1 MRMPEFLEKD
11 IPCLALELPDE
22 VKKYR
27 DGYDFIAETEAIEKL
42 LSEIDK
48 DSDMAKRL
56 VFEKLIAEGL
66 KNDYHTT
73 EEELL
78 EKIQEKFPQCTMQT
92 LRKLTEMNYADY
104 IIKDGKVYYQ
114 NDAKRNL
121 FGAGRVFLENLDE
134 SGNILQHESRPD
146 HFKNETFIALKEQ
159 GLRAF
164 RFTVKMKLKIKEE
177 FARVGEEITV
187 HIPYPAICD
196 CQPYSELIESS
207 HPVYISEAGHRT
219 ACIKTVLNED
229 DEFFVTFKFDRVVRY
244 VDLDDERVSAE
255 QPSFY
260 TDELLPHIRFTPY
273 LVELANK
280 IKGDETN
287 PLKIARKVYAYITE
301 NINYSYL
308 RDYLYIDQIPEYVL
322 KNGKGD
328 CGAQA
333 LTFITLCRIL
343 KVPAKWESGC
353 RVGPNINSIHDWAQI
368 YIAPYGWI
376 PVDLTDGGGA
386 RRNLDPFKR
395 EYSFGN
401 IDPYRMTACNDFQM
415 SFDPPKRFMRCD
427 PYDNQLGE
435 AEYNDFGLGFGTM
448 IRGKEILDIQ
458 DVSEFYQD
466 KK

>member
-1 MRMPEFLEKD
+1 MKMPEFLEKD
-11 IPCLALELPDE
+11 IPILAIELPDE

-27 DGYDFIAETEAIEKL
+27 DVYDFAGEIEAIDRL
-42 LSEIDK
+42 LSAFDK
-48 DSDMAKRL
+48 NTDMAKRL
-56 VFEKLIAEGL
+56 TFERLIAEGL
-66 KNDYHTT
+66 RDDYHIT

-78 EKIQEKFPQCTMQT
+78 AKIQEKFPRCTLET
-92 LRKLTEMNYADY
+92 LKKLTKMNYADH
-104 IIKDGKVYYQ
+104 IVKNGKVYYQ

-121 FGAGRVFLENLDE
+121 FGAGKIFLESLDE
-134 SGNILQHESRPD
+134 QGNILPYEPRPD
-146 HFKNETFIALKEQ
+146 NFKNETFLDLAER
-159 GLRAF
+159 GMRAY
-164 RFTVKMKLKIKEE
+164 RFTVKMKLKVKEE
-177 FARVGEEITV
+177 FERVGEEITV

-207 HPVYISEAGHRT
+207 HPVYISDAGHRT
-219 ACIKTVLNED
+219 ACIKTILKKD
-229 DEFFVTFKFDRVVRY
+229 DEFFVTFKFDRIVRY
-244 VDLDDERVSAE
+244 IDLDYERVDAE

-260 TDELLPHIRFTPY
+260 TEESLPHIRFTPY
-273 LVELANK
+273 LVDLANK

-287 PLKIARKVYAYITE
+287 PLKIAKRVYDYITE

-333 LTFITLCRIL
+333 LSFITLCRIL
-343 KVPAKWESGC
+343 KVPARWESGC

-368 YIAPYGWI
+368 YVAPYGWI

-386 RRNLDPFKR
+386 RRNLDPLKR

-401 IDPYRMTACNDFQM
+401 IDPYRMTTCNDFQLG
-415 SFDPPKRFMRCD
+415 FDPPKKFMRCD

-435 AEYNDFGLGFGTM
+435 AEYNDYGLGFGTM
-448 IRGKEILDIQ
+448 IRGKEILDVEE
-458 DVSEFYQD
+458 VSELYR
-466 KK
+466 

>member
-1 MRMPEFLEKD
+1 MKMPEFLEKD
-11 IPCLALELPDE
+11 IPILAIELPDE

-27 DGYDFIAETEAIEKL
+27 DVYDFAGEIEAIDRL
-42 LSEIDK
+42 LSAFDRNT
-48 DSDMAKRL
+48 DMAKRL
-56 VFEKLIAEGL
+56 TFERLIAEGL
-66 KNDYHTT
+66 RDDYHIT

-78 EKIQEKFPQCTMQT
+78 AKIQEKFPRCTLET
-92 LRKLTEMNYADY
+92 LKKLTEMNYADH
-104 IIKDGKVYYQ
+104 IVKNGKVYYQ

-121 FGAGRVFLENLDE
+121 FGAGKIFLESLDE
-134 SGNILQHESRPD
+134 QGNILPYEPRPD
-146 HFKNETFIALKEQ
+146 NFKNETFLDLAES
-159 GLRAF
+159 GMRAY
-164 RFTVKMKLKIKEE
+164 RFTVKMKLKVKEE
-177 FARVGEEITV
+177 FERVGEEITV

-219 ACIKTVLNED
+219 ACIKTVLKKD
-229 DEFFVTFKFDRVVRY
+229 DEFFVTFKFDRIVRY
-244 VDLDDERVSAE
+244 IDLDYERVDAE

-260 TDELLPHIRFTPY
+260 TEESLPHIRFTPY
-273 LVELANK
+273 LVDLANK

-287 PLKIARKVYAYITE
+287 PLKIAKRVYDYITE

-333 LTFITLCRIL
+333 LSFITLCRIL
-343 KVPAKWESGC
+343 KVPARWESGC

-368 YIAPYGWI
+368 YVAPYGWI

-386 RRNLDPFKR
+386 RRNLDPLKR

-401 IDPYRMTACNDFQM
+401 IDPYRMTTCNDFQLG
-415 SFDPPKRFMRCD
+415 FDPPKKFMRCD

-435 AEYNDFGLGFGTM
+435 AEYNDYGLGFGTM
-448 IRGKEILDIQ
+448 IRGKEILDVEE
-458 DVSEFYQD
+458 VSELYR
-466 KK
+466 

>member
-11 IPCLALELPDE
+11 IPCLATELPDE

-27 DGYDFIAETEAIEKL
+27 DEYDFEGEIAAIDRIL
-42 LSEIDK
+42 PTL
-48 DSDMAKRL
+48 DSSSQQALRL
-56 VFEKLIAEGL
+56 VFERIIAEGL
-66 KNDYHTT
+66 KNDYYTD
-73 EEELL
+73 EEALISKIR
-78 EKIQEKFPQCTMQT
+78 EKYPRATLQT
-92 LRKLTEMNYADY
+92 LRKLTEMNYADH
-104 IIKDGKVYYQ
+104 IIKNGKIYYQ

-121 FGAGRVFLENLDE
+121 FGAGKVFLESLDDE
-134 SGNILQHESRPD
+134 GNICPHEPRPD
-146 HFKNETFIALKEQ
+146 NFKNETFLALKEQ

-164 RFTVKMKLKIKEE
+164 RFTVKMKLRVKEE

-187 HIPYPAICD
+187 HLPYPTICD
-196 CQPYSELIESS
+196 CQPYSELIDSS
-207 HPVYISEAGHRT
+207 HPAYISKAGHRT
-219 ACIKTVLNED
+219 ACIKTVLKEN

-244 VDLDDERVSAE
+244 IDLDDVAVSAE

-260 TDELLPHIRFTPY
+260 TDEALPHIRFTPY

-287 PLKIARKVYAYITE
+287 PLRIAKKVYNYITE

-343 KVPAKWESGC
+343 KVPARWESGC

-368 YIAPYGWI
+368 YVAPYGWI

-386 RRNLDPFKR
+386 RRNLDTLKR

-401 IDPYRMTACNDFQM
+401 IDPYRMTACNDFQLG
-415 SFDPPKRFMRCD
+415 FDPPKRFMRCD

-435 AEYNDFGLGFGTM
+435 AEYNDYGLGFGTM
-448 IRGKEILDIQ
+448 IREKEVLAVE
-458 DVSEFYQD
+458 DVSELYR
-466 KK
+466 

>member
-27 DGYDFIAETEAIEKL
+27 DVYDFDGEISAIDEL
-42 LSEIDK
+42 LKGLDPN
-48 DSDMAKRL
+48 SDEAKRL
-56 VFEKLIAEGL
+56 VFERIIANGL
-66 KNDYHTT
+66 KDDYHID
-73 EEELL
+73 ENELL
-78 EKIQEKFPQCTMQT
+78 LKLQEKFPRCTLDT
-92 LRKLTEMNYADY
+92 LKKLTEMNYADY
-104 IIKDGKVYYQ
+104 IVKNGKVYYQ

-121 FGAGRVFLENLDE
+121 FGAGRVFLEHLDE
-134 SGNILQHESRPD
+134 DGNILPHEPRPD
-146 HFKNETFIALKEQ
+146 KFKNETFMALKEQ
-159 GLRAF
+159 GVRAF
-164 RFTVKMKLKIKEE
+164 RFTVKVKLKIKEE
-177 FARVGEEITV
+177 FERVGEEITV

-219 ACIKTVLNED
+219 ACIKTTLKKDE
-229 DEFFVTFKFDRVVRY
+229 EFFVIFKFDRVVKY
-244 VDLDDERVSAE
+244 IDLDYNNVSSE

-273 LVELANK
+273 LVDLAHK

-287 PLKIARKVYAYITE
+287 PLKIARKVYDYVTE

-308 RDYLYIDQIPEYVL
+308 RDYLYIDQFPEYVL

-343 KVPAKWESGC
+343 KVPAKWESGL
-353 RVGPNINSIHDWAQI
+353 RVGPDINSIHDWAQI

-386 RRNLDPFKR
+386 RRNLDTLKR

-401 IDPYRMTACNDFQM
+401 IDPYRMTACNDYQM
-415 SFDPPKRFMRCD
+415 QFDPPKKFMRCD

-435 AEYNDFGLGFGTM
+435 AEYNDYGLGFGTM
-448 IRGKEILDIQ
+448 IRGKDVIDVE
-458 DVSEFYQD
+458 DVSNLYR
-466 KK
+466 

>member
-1 MRMPEFLEKD
+1 MKMPEFLEKD
-11 IPCLALELPDE
+11 IPILAMELPDE

-27 DGYDFIAETEAIEKL
+27 DVYDFAGEIEAIDRL
-42 LSEIDK
+42 LSVFDK
-48 DSDMAKRL
+48 NTDMAKRL
-56 VFEKLIAEGL
+56 TFERLIAEGL
-66 KNDYHTT
+66 RDDYHIT

-78 EKIQEKFPQCTMQT
+78 AKIQEKFPRCTLET
-92 LRKLTEMNYADY
+92 LKKLTKMNYADH
-104 IIKDGKVYYQ
+104 IVKNGKVYYQ

-121 FGAGRVFLENLDE
+121 FGAGKIFLESLDE
-134 SGNILQHESRPD
+134 QGNILPYEPRPD
-146 HFKNETFIALKEQ
+146 NFKNETFLDLAER
-159 GLRAF
+159 GMRAY
-164 RFTVKMKLKIKEE
+164 RFTVKMKLKVKEE
-177 FARVGEEITV
+177 FERVGEEITV

-196 CQPYSELIESS
+196 SQPYSELIESS

-219 ACIKTVLNED
+219 ACIKTVLKKD
-229 DEFFVTFKFDRVVRY
+229 DEFFVTFKFDRIVRY
-244 VDLDDERVSAE
+244 IDLDYERVDAE

-260 TDELLPHIRFTPY
+260 TEESLPHIRFTPY
-273 LVELANK
+273 LVDLANK

-287 PLKIARKVYAYITE
+287 PLKIAKRVYDHITE

-333 LTFITLCRIL
+333 LSFITLCRIL
-343 KVPAKWESGC
+343 KVPARWESGC

-368 YIAPYGWI
+368 YVAPYGWI

-386 RRNLDPFKR
+386 RRNLDPLKR

-401 IDPYRMTACNDFQM
+401 IDPYRMTTCNDFQLG
-415 SFDPPKRFMRCD
+415 FDPPKKFMRCD

-435 AEYNDFGLGFGTM
+435 AEYNDYGLGFGTM
-448 IRGKEILDIQ
+448 IRGKEILDVEE
-458 DVSEFYQD
+458 VSELYR
-466 KK
+466 

>member
-1 MRMPEFLEKD
+1 MKMPEFLEKD
-11 IPCLALELPDE
+11 IPILAIELPDE

-27 DGYDFIAETEAIEKL
+27 DVYDFAGEIEAIDRL
-42 LSEIDK
+42 LSAFDK
-48 DSDMAKRL
+48 NTDMAKRL
-56 VFEKLIAEGL
+56 TFERLIAEGL
-66 KNDYHTT
+66 RDDYHIT

-78 EKIQEKFPQCTMQT
+78 AKIQEKFPRCTLET
-92 LRKLTEMNYADY
+92 LKKLTKMNYADH
-104 IIKDGKVYYQ
+104 IVKNGKIYYQ

-121 FGAGRVFLENLDE
+121 FGAGKIFLESLDE
-134 SGNILQHESRPD
+134 QGNILPYEPRPD
-146 HFKNETFIALKEQ
+146 NFKNETFLDLAER
-159 GLRAF
+159 GMRAY
-164 RFTVKMKLKIKEE
+164 RFTVKMKLKVKEE
-177 FARVGEEITV
+177 FERVGEEITV

-207 HPVYISEAGHRT
+207 HPVYISDAGHRT
-219 ACIKTVLNED
+219 ACIKTILKKD
-229 DEFFVTFKFDRVVRY
+229 DEFFVTFKFDRIVRY
-244 VDLDDERVSAE
+244 IDLDYERVDAE

-260 TDELLPHIRFTPY
+260 TEESLPHIRFTPY
-273 LVELANK
+273 LVDLANK

-287 PLKIARKVYAYITE
+287 PLKIAKRVYDYITE

-333 LTFITLCRIL
+333 LSFITLCRIL
-343 KVPAKWESGC
+343 KVPARWESGC

-368 YIAPYGWI
+368 YVAPYGWI

-386 RRNLDPFKR
+386 RRNLDPLKR

-401 IDPYRMTACNDFQM
+401 IDPYRMTTCNDFQLG
-415 SFDPPKRFMRCD
+415 FDPPKKFMRCD

-435 AEYNDFGLGFGTM
+435 AEYNDYGLGFGTM
-448 IRGKEILDIQ
+448 IRGKEILDVEE
-458 DVSEFYQD
+458 VSELYR
-466 KK
+466 

>member
-1 MRMPEFLEKD
+1 MRMPIFLEKD

-27 DGYDFIAETEAIEKL
+27 DVYDFDGEISAIDEL
-42 LSEIDK
+42 LKGLDPN
-48 DSDMAKRL
+48 SDEAKRL
-56 VFEKLIAEGL
+56 VFERIIANGL
-66 KNDYHTT
+66 KDDYHID
-73 EEELL
+73 ENELL
-78 EKIQEKFPQCTMQT
+78 LKLQEKFPRCTVDT
-92 LRKLTEMNYADY
+92 LKKLTEMNYADY
-104 IIKDGKVYYQ
+104 IVKNGKVYYQ

-121 FGAGRVFLENLDE
+121 FGAGRVFLEHLDE
-134 SGNILQHESRPD
+134 DGNILPHEPRPD
-146 HFKNETFIALKEQ
+146 KFKNETFMALKEQ
-159 GLRAF
+159 GVRAF
-164 RFTVKMKLKIKEE
+164 RFTVKVKLKIKEE
-177 FARVGEEITV
+177 FERVGEEITV

-219 ACIKTVLNED
+219 ACIKTTLKKDE
-229 DEFFVTFKFDRVVRY
+229 EFFVIFKFDRVVKY
-244 VDLDDERVSAE
+244 IDLDYNNVSSE

-273 LVELANK
+273 LVDLAHK

-287 PLKIARKVYAYITE
+287 PLKIARKVYDYVTE

-343 KVPAKWESGC
+343 KVPAKWESGL
-353 RVGPNINSIHDWAQI
+353 RVGPDINSIHDWAQI

-386 RRNLDPFKR
+386 RRNLDTLKR

-401 IDPYRMTACNDFQM
+401 IDPYRMTACNDYQM
-415 SFDPPKRFMRCD
+415 QFDPPKKFMRCD

-435 AEYNDFGLGFGTM
+435 AEYNDYGLGFGTM
-448 IRGKEILDIQ
+448 IRGKDVIDVE
-458 DVSEFYQD
+458 DVSNLYR
-466 KK
+466 

>member
-1 MRMPEFLEKD
+1 MKMPEFLEKD
-11 IPCLALELPDE
+11 IPILAMELPDE

-27 DGYDFIAETEAIEKL
+27 DVYDFAGEIEAIDRL
-42 LSEIDK
+42 LSAFDK
-48 DSDMAKRL
+48 NTDMAKRL
-56 VFEKLIAEGL
+56 TFERLIAEGL
-66 KNDYHTT
+66 KDDYHIT

-78 EKIQEKFPQCTMQT
+78 AKIQEKFPRCTLET
-92 LRKLTEMNYADY
+92 LKKLTKMNYADH
-104 IIKDGKVYYQ
+104 IVKNGKVYYQ

-121 FGAGRVFLENLDE
+121 FGKIFLESLDE
-134 SGNILQHESRPD
+134 QGNILPYEPRPD
-146 HFKNETFIALKEQ
+146 NFKNETFLDLAER
-159 GLRAF
+159 GMRAY
-164 RFTVKMKLKIKEE
+164 RFTVKMKLKVKEE
-177 FARVGEEITV
+177 FERVGEEITV

-219 ACIKTVLNED
+219 ACIKTVLKKD
-229 DEFFVTFKFDRVVRY
+229 DEFFVTFKFDRIVRY
-244 VDLDDERVSAE
+244 IDLDYERVDAE

-260 TDELLPHIRFTPY
+260 TEESLPHIRFTPY
-273 LVELANK
+273 LVDLANK

-287 PLKIARKVYAYITE
+287 PLKIAKRVYDHITE

-333 LTFITLCRIL
+333 LSFITLCRIL
-343 KVPAKWESGC
+343 KVPARWESGC

-368 YIAPYGWI
+368 YVAPYGWI

-386 RRNLDPFKR
+386 RRNLDPLKR

-401 IDPYRMTACNDFQM
+401 IDPYRMTTCNDFQLG
-415 SFDPPKRFMRCD
+415 FDPPKKFMRCD

-435 AEYNDFGLGFGTM
+435 AEYNDYGLGFGTM
-448 IRGKEILDIQ
+448 IRGKEILDVEE
-458 DVSEFYQD
+458 VSELYR
-466 KK
+466 

>member
-27 DGYDFIAETEAIEKL
+27 DVYDFDGEISAIDEL
-42 LSEIDK
+42 LKGLDPN
-48 DSDMAKRL
+48 SDEAKRL
-56 VFEKLIAEGL
+56 VFERIIANGL
-66 KNDYHTT
+66 KDDYHID
-73 EEELL
+73 ENELL
-78 EKIQEKFPQCTMQT
+78 LKLQEKFPRCTVDT
-92 LRKLTEMNYADY
+92 LKKLTEMNYADY
-104 IIKDGKVYYQ
+104 IVKNGKVYYQ

-121 FGAGRVFLENLDE
+121 FGAGRVFLEHLDE
-134 SGNILQHESRPD
+134 DGNILPHEPRPD
-146 HFKNETFIALKEQ
+146 KFKNETFMALKEQ
-159 GLRAF
+159 GVRAF
-164 RFTVKMKLKIKEE
+164 RFTVKVKLKIKEE
-177 FARVGEEITV
+177 FERVGEEITV

-219 ACIKTVLNED
+219 ACIKTTLKKDE
-229 DEFFVTFKFDRVVRY
+229 EFFVIFKFDRVVKY
-244 VDLDDERVSAE
+244 IDLDYNNVSSE

-273 LVELANK
+273 LVDLAHK

-287 PLKIARKVYAYITE
+287 PLKIARKVYDYVTE

-343 KVPAKWESGC
+343 KVPAKWESGL
-353 RVGPNINSIHDWAQI
+353 RVGPDINSIHDWAQI

-386 RRNLDPFKR
+386 RRNLDTLKR

-401 IDPYRMTACNDFQM
+401 IDPYRMTACNDYQM
-415 SFDPPKRFMRCD
+415 QFDPPKKFMRCD

-435 AEYNDFGLGFGTM
+435 AEYNDYGLGFGTM
-448 IRGKEILDIQ
+448 IRGKDVIDVE
-458 DVSEFYQD
+458 DVSNLYR
-466 KK
+466 

>member
-1 MRMPEFLEKD
+1 MKMPKFFEKD
-11 IPCLALELPDE
+11 VPCLALDLPDE
-22 VKKYR
+22 VEKYR
-27 DGYDFIAETEAIEKL
+27 DVYDFEGEISVIDKI
-42 LSEIDK
+42 LSECDP
-48 DSDMAKRL
+48 DTDQAKRL

-66 KNDYHTT
+66 KDDYSTDEDT
-73 EEELL
+73 LL
-78 EKIQEKFPQCTMQT
+78 EKLREKYPKCTKET
-92 LRKLTEMNYADY
+92 LKKLTEMNYADH
-104 IIKDGKVYYQ
+104 IVKNGKIYYQ

-121 FGAGRVFLENLDE
+121 FGAGKIFLESLDDD
-134 SGNILQHESRPD
+134 GNIQSYEPRPD
-146 HFKNETFIALKEQ
+146 NFRNQEFLMLKEQ
-159 GLRAF
+159 GLRAV
-164 RFTVKMKLKIKEE
+164 RFTVKVKLEVKPE

-196 CQPYSELIESS
+196 SQPYSELVESS

-219 ACIKTVLNED
+219 ACIKTVLKENEK
-229 DEFFVTFKFDRVVRY
+229 FFVTFKFDRIVRY
-244 VDLDDERVSAE
+244 IDLDDTKVSVE

-273 LVELANK
+273 MIELANK
-280 IKGDETN
+280 IKGEETN
-287 PLKIARKVYAYITE
+287 PLKLARKVYDYITE

-308 RDYLYIDQIPEYVL
+308 RDYLYIENIPEYVL

-343 KVPAKWESGC
+343 KVPAKWESGL

-368 YIAPYGWI
+368 YVAPFGWI

-386 RRNLDPFKR
+386 RRNLDTLKR

-401 IDPYRMTACNDFQM
+401 IDPYRMASCNDYQM
-415 SFDPPKRFMRCD
+415 PFDPPKKFMRTD

-448 IRGKEILDIQ
+448 IRGKDIISIE
-458 DVSEFYQD
+458 DVSELYR
-466 KK
+466 

>member
-1 MRMPEFLEKD
+1 MRMPNFLEKD

-27 DGYDFIAETEAIEKL
+27 DVYDFDGEISAIDEL
-42 LSEIDK
+42 LKGLDPN
-48 DSDMAKRL
+48 SDEAKRL
-56 VFEKLIAEGL
+56 VFERIIANGL
-66 KNDYHTT
+66 KDDYHID
-73 EEELL
+73 ENELL
-78 EKIQEKFPQCTMQT
+78 LKLQEKFPRCTVDT
-92 LRKLTEMNYADY
+92 LKKLTEMNYADY
-104 IIKDGKVYYQ
+104 IVKNGNVYYQ

-121 FGAGRVFLENLDE
+121 FGAGRVFLEHLDE
-134 SGNILQHESRPD
+134 DGNILPHEPRPD
-146 HFKNETFIALKEQ
+146 KFKNETFMALKEQ
-159 GLRAF
+159 GVRAF
-164 RFTVKMKLKIKEE
+164 RFTVKVKLKIKEE
-177 FARVGEEITV
+177 FERVGEEITV

-219 ACIKTVLNED
+219 ACIKTTLKKDE
-229 DEFFVTFKFDRVVRY
+229 EFFVIFKFDRVVKY
-244 VDLDDERVSAE
+244 IDLDYNNVSSE

-273 LVELANK
+273 LVDLAHK

-287 PLKIARKVYAYITE
+287 PLKIARKVYDYVTE

-343 KVPAKWESGC
+343 KVPAKWESGL
-353 RVGPNINSIHDWAQI
+353 RVGPDINSIHDWAQI

-386 RRNLDPFKR
+386 RRNLDTLKR

-401 IDPYRMTACNDFQM
+401 IDPYRMTACNDYQM
-415 SFDPPKRFMRCD
+415 QFDPPKKFMRCD

-435 AEYNDFGLGFGTM
+435 AEYNDYGLGFGTM
-448 IRGKEILDIQ
+448 IRGKDVIDVE
-458 DVSEFYQD
+458 DVSDLYR
-466 KK
+466 

>member
-27 DGYDFIAETEAIEKL
+27 DVYDFDGEISAIDDL
-42 LSEIDK
+42 LKGLDPNRDE
-48 DSDMAKRL
+48 AKRL
-56 VFEKLIAEGL
+56 VFERIIANGL
-66 KNDYHTT
+66 KDDYHID
-73 EEELL
+73 ENELL
-78 EKIQEKFPQCTMQT
+78 LKLQEKFPRCTVDT
-92 LRKLTEMNYADY
+92 LKKLTEMNYADY
-104 IIKDGKVYYQ
+104 IVKNGKVYYQ

-121 FGAGRVFLENLDE
+121 FGAGRVFLEHLDE
-134 SGNILQHESRPD
+134 DGNILPHEPRPD
-146 HFKNETFIALKEQ
+146 KFKNETFMALKEQ
-159 GLRAF
+159 GVRAF
-164 RFTVKMKLKIKEE
+164 RFTVKVKLKIKEE
-177 FARVGEEITV
+177 FERVGEEITV

-219 ACIKTVLNED
+219 ACIKTTLKKDE
-229 DEFFVTFKFDRVVRY
+229 EFFVIFKFDRVVKY
-244 VDLDDERVSAE
+244 IDLDYNNVSSE

-273 LVELANK
+273 LVDLAHK

-287 PLKIARKVYAYITE
+287 PLKIARKVYDYVTE

-343 KVPAKWESGC
+343 KVPAKWESGL
-353 RVGPNINSIHDWAQI
+353 RVGPDINSIHDWAQI

-386 RRNLDPFKR
+386 RRNLDTLKR

-401 IDPYRMTACNDFQM
+401 IDPYRMTACNDYQM
-415 SFDPPKRFMRCD
+415 QFDPPKKFMRCD

-435 AEYNDFGLGFGTM
+435 AEYNDYGLGFGTM
-448 IRGKEILDIQ
+448 IRGKDVIDVE
-458 DVSEFYQD
+458 DVSNLYR
-466 KK
+466 

>member
-27 DGYDFIAETEAIEKL
+27 DVYDFDGEISAIDEL
-42 LSEIDK
+42 LKGLDPN
-48 DSDMAKRL
+48 SDEAKRL
-56 VFEKLIAEGL
+56 VFERIIANGL
-66 KNDYHTT
+66 KDDYHID
-73 EEELL
+73 ENELL
-78 EKIQEKFPQCTMQT
+78 LKLQEKFPRCTVDT
-92 LRKLTEMNYADY
+92 LKKLTEMNYADY
-104 IIKDGKVYYQ
+104 IVKNGKVYYQ

-121 FGAGRVFLENLDE
+121 FGAGRVFLEHLDE
-134 SGNILQHESRPD
+134 DGNILPHEPRPD
-146 HFKNETFIALKEQ
+146 KFKNETFMALKEQ
-159 GLRAF
+159 GVRAF
-164 RFTVKMKLKIKEE
+164 RFTVKVKLKIKEE
-177 FARVGEEITV
+177 FERVGEEITV

-219 ACIKTVLNED
+219 ACIKTILKKDE
-229 DEFFVTFKFDRVVRY
+229 EFFVIFKFDRVVKY
-244 VDLDDERVSAE
+244 IDLDYNNVSSE

-273 LVELANK
+273 LVDLAHK

-287 PLKIARKVYAYITE
+287 PLKIARKIYDYVTE

-343 KVPAKWESGC
+343 KVPAKWESGL
-353 RVGPNINSIHDWAQI
+353 RVGPDINSIHDWAQI

-386 RRNLDPFKR
+386 RRNLDTLKR

-401 IDPYRMTACNDFQM
+401 IDPYRMTACNDYQM
-415 SFDPPKRFMRCD
+415 QFDPPKKFMRCD

-435 AEYNDFGLGFGTM
+435 AEYNDYGLGFGTM
-448 IRGKEILDIQ
+448 IRGKDVIDVE
-458 DVSEFYQD
+458 DVSDLYR
-466 KK
+466 

>member
-1 MRMPEFLEKD
+1 MRMPKFLEKD

-27 DGYDFIAETEAIEKL
+27 DVYDFDGEISAIDEL
-42 LSEIDK
+42 LKGLDPN
-48 DSDMAKRL
+48 SDEAKRL
-56 VFEKLIAEGL
+56 VFERIIANGL
-66 KNDYHTT
+66 KDDYHID
-73 EEELL
+73 ENELL
-78 EKIQEKFPQCTMQT
+78 LKLQEKFPRCTVDT
-92 LRKLTEMNYADY
+92 LKKLTEMNYADY
-104 IIKDGKVYYQ
+104 IVKNGKVYYQ

-121 FGAGRVFLENLDE
+121 FGAGRVFLEHLDE
-134 SGNILQHESRPD
+134 DGNILPHEPRPD
-146 HFKNETFIALKEQ
+146 KFKNETFMALKEQ
-159 GLRAF
+159 GVRAF
-164 RFTVKMKLKIKEE
+164 RFTVKVKLKIKEE
-177 FARVGEEITV
+177 FERVGEEITV

-219 ACIKTVLNED
+219 ACIKTTLKKDE
-229 DEFFVTFKFDRVVRY
+229 EFFVIFKFDRVVKY
-244 VDLDDERVSAE
+244 IDLDYNNVSSE

-273 LVELANK
+273 LVDLAHK
-280 IKGDETN
+280 IKGGETN
-287 PLKIARKVYAYITE
+287 PLKIARKVYDYVTE

-343 KVPAKWESGC
+343 KVPAKWESGL
-353 RVGPNINSIHDWAQI
+353 RVGPDINSIHDWAQI

-386 RRNLDPFKR
+386 RRNLDTLKR

-401 IDPYRMTACNDFQM
+401 IDPYRMTACNDYQM
-415 SFDPPKRFMRCD
+415 QFDPPKKFMRCD

-435 AEYNDFGLGFGTM
+435 AEYNDYGLGFGTM
-448 IRGKEILDIQ
+448 IRGKDVIDVE
-458 DVSEFYQD
+458 DVSNLYR
-466 KK
+466 

>member
-11 IPCLALELPDE
+11 VPCLALELPDE

-27 DGYDFIAETEAIEKL
+27 DVYDFDGEISAIDEL
-42 LSEIDK
+42 LKGLDPN
-48 DSDMAKRL
+48 SDEAKRL
-56 VFEKLIAEGL
+56 VFERIIANGL
-66 KNDYHTT
+66 KDDYHID
-73 EEELL
+73 ENELL
-78 EKIQEKFPQCTMQT
+78 LKLQEKFPRCTVDT
-92 LRKLTEMNYADY
+92 LKKLTEMNYADY
-104 IIKDGKVYYQ
+104 IVKNGKVYYQ

-121 FGAGRVFLENLDE
+121 FGAGRVFLEHLDE
-134 SGNILQHESRPD
+134 DGNILPHEPRPD
-146 HFKNETFIALKEQ
+146 KFKNETFMALKEQ
-159 GLRAF
+159 GVRAF
-164 RFTVKMKLKIKEE
+164 RFTVKVKLKIKEE
-177 FARVGEEITV
+177 FERVGEEITV

-219 ACIKTVLNED
+219 ACIKTTLKKDE
-229 DEFFVTFKFDRVVRY
+229 EFFVIFKFDRVVKY
-244 VDLDDERVSAE
+244 IDLDYNNVSSE

-273 LVELANK
+273 LVDLAHK
-280 IKGDETN
+280 IKGNETN
-287 PLKIARKVYAYITE
+287 PLKIARKVYDYVTE

-343 KVPAKWESGC
+343 KVPAKWESGL
-353 RVGPNINSIHDWAQI
+353 RVGPDINSIHDWAQI

-386 RRNLDPFKR
+386 RRNLDTLKR

-401 IDPYRMTACNDFQM
+401 IDPYRMTACNDYQM
-415 SFDPPKRFMRCD
+415 QFDPPKKFMRCD

-435 AEYNDFGLGFGTM
+435 AEYNDYGLGFGTM
-448 IRGKEILDIQ
+448 IRGKDVIDVE
-458 DVSEFYQD
+458 DVSNLYR
-466 KK
+466 

>member
-1 MRMPEFLEKD
+1 MKMPEFLEKD
-11 IPCLALELPDE
+11 IPILAMELPDE

-27 DGYDFIAETEAIEKL
+27 DEYDFAGEIEAIDL
-42 LSEIDK
+42 LLPTLDK
-48 DSDMAKRL
+48 NTDMAKRL
-56 VFEKLIAEGL
+56 VFERLIAEGL
-66 KNDYHTT
+66 RDDYHTD
-73 EEELL
+73 EAELL
-78 EKIQEKFPQCTMQT
+78 AKIQERFPRCTLET
-92 LRKLTEMNYADY
+92 LKKLTEMNYADY
-104 IIKDGKVYYQ
+104 IVKSGKIYYQ

-121 FGAGRVFLENLDE
+121 FGAGKIFLESLDE
-134 SGNILQHESRPD
+134 QGNILPYDPRPD
-146 HFKNETFIALKEQ
+146 NFKNETFLALAEE
-159 GLRAF
+159 GMRAF

-177 FARVGEEITV
+177 FERVGEEITV

-219 ACIKTVLNED
+219 AYIKTVLKKDE
-229 DEFFVTFKFDRVVRY
+229 EFFVTFKFDRIVRY
-244 VDLDDERVSAE
+244 IDLDYERVDDE

-260 TDELLPHIRFTPY
+260 TEESLPHIRFTPY

-287 PLKIARKVYAYITE
+287 PLKIAKRVYDYITE

-333 LTFITLCRIL
+333 LSFITLCRIL
-343 KVPAKWESGC
+343 KVPARWESGC

-368 YIAPYGWI
+368 YVAPYGWI

-386 RRNLDPFKR
+386 RRNLDPLKR

-401 IDPYRMTACNDFQM
+401 IDPYRMTTCNDFQLG
-415 SFDPPKRFMRCD
+415 FDPPKRFMRCD

-435 AEYNDFGLGFGTM
+435 AEYNDYGLGFGTM
-448 IRGKEILDIQ
+448 IRGKEILDVEE
-458 DVSEFYQD
+458 VSELYR
-466 KK
+466 

>member
-1 MRMPEFLEKD
+1 MKMPKFLEKD
-11 IPCLALELPDE
+11 VPCLAMDLPKE
-22 VKKYR
+22 IKKYK
-27 DGYDFIAETEAIEKL
+27 DEYDFEGEISAIEELLAKL
-42 LSEIDK
+42 DPDTDE
-48 DSDMAKRL
+48 AKRL
-56 VFEKLIAEGL
+56 IFEKLIAEGL
-66 KNDYHTT
+66 KNDYYTD
-73 EEELL
+73 EETLL
-78 EKIQEKFPQCTMQT
+78 EKIREKYPKCTKET
-92 LRKLTEMNYADY
+92 LKKLTEMNYADH
-104 IIKDGKVYYQ
+104 IVKNGKIYYQ

-121 FGAGRVFLENLDE
+121 FGAGKIFLESLDDN
-134 SGNILQHESRPD
+134 GNIQPYDPHPD
-146 HFKNETFIALKEQ
+146 NFRNSEFLALKEQ

-164 RFTVKMKLKIKEE
+164 RFTVKVKLAIKPE
-177 FARVGEEITV
+177 FSRVGEEITV

-196 CQPYSELIESS
+196 CQPYSELVESS

-219 ACIKTVLNED
+219 ACIKTVLAENE
-229 DEFFVTFKFDRVVRY
+229 EFFVTFKFDRIVRY
-244 VDLDDERVSAE
+244 LDLDDNKVSAE

-273 LVELANK
+273 MVELANK
-280 IKGDETN
+280 IRGDETN
-287 PLKIARKVYAYITE
+287 PLKIARKVYNYITE

-308 RDYLYIDQIPEYVL
+308 RDYLYIENIPEYVL

-343 KVPAKWESGC
+343 KVPARWESGL

-368 YIAPYGWI
+368 YVAPYGWI

-386 RRNLDPFKR
+386 RRNLDTLKR

-401 IDPYRMTACNDFQM
+401 IDPYRMTACNDYQM
-415 SFDPPKRFMRCD
+415 PFDPPKNFMRTD

-448 IRGKEILDIQ
+448 IRGKDIISIEE
-458 DVSEFYQD
+458 VSELYR
-466 KK
+466 

>member
-1 MRMPEFLEKD
+1 MRMPNFLEKD

-27 DGYDFIAETEAIEKL
+27 DVYDFDGEISAIDEL
-42 LSEIDK
+42 LKGLDPN
-48 DSDMAKRL
+48 SDEAKRL
-56 VFEKLIAEGL
+56 VFERIIANGL
-66 KNDYHTT
+66 KDDYHID
-73 EEELL
+73 ENELL
-78 EKIQEKFPQCTMQT
+78 LKLQEEFPRCTIDT
-92 LRKLTEMNYADY
+92 LKKLTEMNYADY
-104 IIKDGKVYYQ
+104 IVKNGKVYYQ

-121 FGAGRVFLENLDE
+121 FGAGRVFLEHLDE
-134 SGNILQHESRPD
+134 DGNILPHEPRPD
-146 HFKNETFIALKEQ
+146 KFKNETFMALKEQ
-159 GLRAF
+159 GVRAF
-164 RFTVKMKLKIKEE
+164 RFTVKVKLKIKEE
-177 FARVGEEITV
+177 FERVGEEITV

-219 ACIKTVLNED
+219 ACIKTTLKKDE
-229 DEFFVTFKFDRVVRY
+229 EFFVIFKFDRVVKY
-244 VDLDDERVSAE
+244 IDLDYNNVSSE

-273 LVELANK
+273 LVDLAYK
-280 IKGDETN
+280 IKGNETN
-287 PLKIARKVYAYITE
+287 PLKIARKIYDYVTE

-343 KVPAKWESGC
+343 KVPAKWESGL
-353 RVGPNINSIHDWAQI
+353 RVGPDINSIHDWAQI

-386 RRNLDPFKR
+386 RRNLDTLKR

-401 IDPYRMTACNDFQM
+401 IDPYRMTACNDYQM
-415 SFDPPKRFMRCD
+415 QFDPPKKFMRCD

-435 AEYNDFGLGFGTM
+435 AEYNDYGLGFGTM
-448 IRGKEILDIQ
+448 IRGKDVIDVE
-458 DVSEFYQD
+458 DVSNLYR
-466 KK
+466 

>member
-1 MRMPEFLEKD
+1 MKMPEFLEKD
-11 IPCLALELPDE
+11 IPILAMELPDE

-27 DGYDFIAETEAIEKL
+27 DVYDFAGEIEAIDRL
-42 LSEIDK
+42 LSAFDK
-48 DSDMAKRL
+48 NTDMAKRL
-56 VFEKLIAEGL
+56 TFERLIAEGL
-66 KNDYHTT
+66 RDDYHIT

-78 EKIQEKFPQCTMQT
+78 AKIQEKFPRCTLET
-92 LRKLTEMNYADY
+92 LKKLTKMNYADH
-104 IIKDGKVYYQ
+104 IVKNGKIYYQ

-121 FGAGRVFLENLDE
+121 FGAGKIFLESLDE
-134 SGNILQHESRPD
+134 QGNILPYEPRPD
-146 HFKNETFIALKEQ
+146 NFKNETFLDLAER
-159 GLRAF
+159 GMRAY
-164 RFTVKMKLKIKEE
+164 RFTVKMKLKVKEE
-177 FARVGEEITV
+177 FERVGEEITV

-207 HPVYISEAGHRT
+207 HPVYISDAGHRT
-219 ACIKTVLNED
+219 ACIKTVLKND
-229 DEFFVTFKFDRVVRY
+229 DEFFVTFKFDRIVRY
-244 VDLDDERVSAE
+244 IDLDYERVDAE

-260 TDELLPHIRFTPY
+260 TEESLPHIRFTPY
-273 LVELANK
+273 LVDLANK

-287 PLKIARKVYAYITE
+287 PLKIAKRVYDHITE

-333 LTFITLCRIL
+333 LSFITLCRIL
-343 KVPAKWESGC
+343 KIPARWESGL

-368 YIAPYGWI
+368 YVAPYGWI

-386 RRNLDPFKR
+386 RRNLDPLKR

-401 IDPYRMTACNDFQM
+401 IDPFRMTACNDFQLG
-415 SFDPPKRFMRCD
+415 FDPPKRFMRCD

-435 AEYNDFGLGFGTM
+435 AEYNDYGLGFGTM
-448 IRGKEILDIQ
+448 IRGKEILSVE
-458 DVSEFYQD
+458 DVSELYFKQ
-466 KK
+466 

>member
-27 DGYDFIAETEAIEKL
+27 DVYDFDGEISVIDEL
-42 LSEIDK
+42 LKGLDPN
-48 DSDMAKRL
+48 SDEAKRL
-56 VFEKLIAEGL
+56 VFERIIANGL
-66 KNDYHTT
+66 KDDYHID
-73 EEELL
+73 ENELL
-78 EKIQEKFPQCTMQT
+78 LKLQEKFPRCTVDT
-92 LRKLTEMNYADY
+92 LKKLTEMNYADY
-104 IIKDGKVYYQ
+104 IVKNGKVYYQ

-121 FGAGRVFLENLDE
+121 FGAGRVFLEHLDE
-134 SGNILQHESRPD
+134 DGNILPHEPRPD
-146 HFKNETFIALKEQ
+146 KFKNETFMALKEQ
-159 GLRAF
+159 GVRAF
-164 RFTVKMKLKIKEE
+164 RFTVKVKLKIKEE
-177 FARVGEEITV
+177 FERVGEEITV
-187 HIPYPAICD
+187 HIPYPAICE

-219 ACIKTVLNED
+219 ACIKTTLKKDE
-229 DEFFVTFKFDRVVRY
+229 EFFVIFKFDRVVKY
-244 VDLDDERVSAE
+244 IDLDYNNVSSE

-273 LVELANK
+273 LVDLAHK

-287 PLKIARKVYAYITE
+287 PLKIARKVYDYVTE

-343 KVPAKWESGC
+343 KVPAKWESGL
-353 RVGPNINSIHDWAQI
+353 RVGPDINSIHDWAQI

-386 RRNLDPFKR
+386 RRNLDTLKR

-401 IDPYRMTACNDFQM
+401 IDPYRMTACNDYQM
-415 SFDPPKRFMRCD
+415 QFDPPKKFMRCD

-435 AEYNDFGLGFGTM
+435 AEYNDYGLGFGTM
-448 IRGKEILDIQ
+448 IRGKDVIDVE
-458 DVSEFYQD
+458 DVSNLYR
-466 KK
+466 

>member
-27 DGYDFIAETEAIEKL
+27 DVYDFDGEISVIDEL
-42 LSEIDK
+42 LKGLDPN
-48 DSDMAKRL
+48 SDEAKRL
-56 VFEKLIAEGL
+56 VFERIIANGL
-66 KNDYHTT
+66 KDDYHID
-73 EEELL
+73 ENELL
-78 EKIQEKFPQCTMQT
+78 LKLQEKFPRCTVDT
-92 LRKLTEMNYADY
+92 LKKLTEMNYADY
-104 IIKDGKVYYQ
+104 IVKNGKVYYQ

-121 FGAGRVFLENLDE
+121 FGAGRVFLEHLDE
-134 SGNILQHESRPD
+134 DGNILPHEPRPD
-146 HFKNETFIALKEQ
+146 KFKNETFMALKEQ
-159 GLRAF
+159 GVRAF
-164 RFTVKMKLKIKEE
+164 RFTVKVKLKIKEE
-177 FARVGEEITV
+177 FERVGEEITV

-219 ACIKTVLNED
+219 ACIKTTLKKDE
-229 DEFFVTFKFDRVVRY
+229 EFFVIFKFDRVVKY
-244 VDLDDERVSAE
+244 IDLDYNNVSSE

-273 LVELANK
+273 LVDLAHK

-287 PLKIARKVYAYITE
+287 PLKIARKVYDYVTE

-343 KVPAKWESGC
+343 KVPAKWESGL
-353 RVGPNINSIHDWAQI
+353 RVGPDINSIHDWAQI

-386 RRNLDPFKR
+386 RRNLDTLKR

-401 IDPYRMTACNDFQM
+401 IDPYRMTACNDYQM
-415 SFDPPKRFMRCD
+415 QFDPPKKFMRCD

-435 AEYNDFGLGFGTM
+435 AEYNDYGLGFGTM
-448 IRGKEILDIQ
+448 IRGKDVIDVE
-458 DVSEFYQD
+458 DVSNLYR
-466 KK
+466 

>member
-27 DGYDFIAETEAIEKL
+27 DVYDFDGEISAIDDL
-42 LSEIDK
+42 LKGLDPN
-48 DSDMAKRL
+48 SDEAKRL
-56 VFEKLIAEGL
+56 VFERIIANGL
-66 KNDYHTT
+66 KDDYHID
-73 EEELL
+73 ENELL
-78 EKIQEKFPQCTMQT
+78 LKLQEKFPRCTVDT
-92 LRKLTEMNYADY
+92 LKKLTEMNYADY
-104 IIKDGKVYYQ
+104 IVKNGKVYYQ

-121 FGAGRVFLENLDE
+121 FGAGRVFLEHLDE
-134 SGNILQHESRPD
+134 DGNILPHEPRPD
-146 HFKNETFIALKEQ
+146 KFKNETFMALKEQ
-159 GLRAF
+159 GVRAF
-164 RFTVKMKLKIKEE
+164 RFTVKVKLKIKEE
-177 FARVGEEITV
+177 FERVGEEITV

-219 ACIKTVLNED
+219 ACIKTTLKKDE
-229 DEFFVTFKFDRVVRY
+229 EFFVIFKFDRVVKY
-244 VDLDDERVSAE
+244 IDLDYNNVSSE

-273 LVELANK
+273 LVDLAHK

-287 PLKIARKVYAYITE
+287 PLKIARKVYDYVTE

-343 KVPAKWESGC
+343 KVPAKWESGL
-353 RVGPNINSIHDWAQI
+353 RVGPDINSIHDWAQI

-386 RRNLDPFKR
+386 RRNLDTLKR

-401 IDPYRMTACNDFQM
+401 IDPYRMTACNDYQM
-415 SFDPPKRFMRCD
+415 QFDPPKKFMRCD

-435 AEYNDFGLGFGTM
+435 AEYNDYGLGFGTM
-448 IRGKEILDIQ
+448 IRGKDVIDVE
-458 DVSEFYQD
+458 DVSNLYR
-466 KK
+466 

>member
-1 MRMPEFLEKD
+1 M
-11 IPCLALELPDE
+11 
-22 VKKYR
+22 KKYR
-27 DGYDFIAETEAIEKL
+27 DVYDFDGEISVIDEL
-42 LSEIDK
+42 LKGLDPN
-48 DSDMAKRL
+48 SDEAKRL
-56 VFEKLIAEGL
+56 VFERIIANGL
-66 KNDYHTT
+66 KDDYHID
-73 EEELL
+73 ENELL
-78 EKIQEKFPQCTMQT
+78 LKLQEKFPRCTVDT
-92 LRKLTEMNYADY
+92 LKKLTEMNYADY
-104 IIKDGKVYYQ
+104 IVKNGKVYYQ

-121 FGAGRVFLENLDE
+121 FGAGRVFLEHLDE
-134 SGNILQHESRPD
+134 DGNILPHEPRPD
-146 HFKNETFIALKEQ
+146 KFKNETFMALKEQ
-159 GLRAF
+159 GVRAF
-164 RFTVKMKLKIKEE
+164 RFTVKVKLKIKEE
-177 FARVGEEITV
+177 FERVGEEITV

-219 ACIKTVLNED
+219 ACIKTTLKKDE
-229 DEFFVTFKFDRVVRY
+229 EFFVIFKFDRVVKY
-244 VDLDDERVSAE
+244 IDLDYNNVSSE

-273 LVELANK
+273 LVDLAHK

-287 PLKIARKVYAYITE
+287 PLKIARKVYDYVTE

-343 KVPAKWESGC
+343 KVPAKWESGL
-353 RVGPNINSIHDWAQI
+353 RVGPDINSIHDWAQI

-386 RRNLDPFKR
+386 RRNLDTLKR

-401 IDPYRMTACNDFQM
+401 IDPYRMTACNDYQM
-415 SFDPPKRFMRCD
+415 QFDPPKKFMRCD

-435 AEYNDFGLGFGTM
+435 AEYNDYGLGFGTM
-448 IRGKEILDIQ
+448 IRGKDVIDVE
-458 DVSEFYQD
+458 DVSNLYR
-466 KK
+466 

>member
-1 MRMPEFLEKD
+1 MRMPKFLEKD
-11 IPCLALELPDE
+11 IPCLASKLPDE

-27 DGYDFIAETEAIEKL
+27 DVYDFDGEISAIDEL
-42 LSEIDK
+42 LKGLDPN
-48 DSDMAKRL
+48 SDEAKRL
-56 VFEKLIAEGL
+56 VFERIIANGL
-66 KNDYHTT
+66 KDDYHID
-73 EEELL
+73 ENELL
-78 EKIQEKFPQCTMQT
+78 LKLQEKFPRCTVDT
-92 LRKLTEMNYADY
+92 LKKLTEMNYADY
-104 IIKDGKVYYQ
+104 IVKNGKVYYQ

-121 FGAGRVFLENLDE
+121 FGAGRVFLEHLDE
-134 SGNILQHESRPD
+134 DGNILPHEPRPD
-146 HFKNETFIALKEQ
+146 KFKNETFMALKEQ
-159 GLRAF
+159 GVRAF
-164 RFTVKMKLKIKEE
+164 RFTVKVKLKIKEE
-177 FARVGEEITV
+177 FERVGEEITV
-187 HIPYPAICD
+187 HVPYPAICD

-219 ACIKTVLNED
+219 ACIKTTLKKDE
-229 DEFFVTFKFDRVVRY
+229 EFFVIFKFDRVVKY
-244 VDLDDERVSAE
+244 IDLDYNNVSSE

-273 LVELANK
+273 LVDLAHK

-287 PLKIARKVYAYITE
+287 PLKIARKIYDYVTE

-343 KVPAKWESGC
+343 KVPAKWESGL
-353 RVGPNINSIHDWAQI
+353 RVGPDINSIHDWAQI

-386 RRNLDPFKR
+386 RRNLDTLKR

-401 IDPYRMTACNDFQM
+401 IDPYRMTACNDYQM
-415 SFDPPKRFMRCD
+415 QFDPPKKFMRCD

-435 AEYNDFGLGFGTM
+435 AEYNDYGLGFGTM
-448 IRGKEILDIQ
+448 IRGKDVIDVE
-458 DVSEFYQD
+458 DVSNLYR
-466 KK
+466 

>member
-1 MRMPEFLEKD
+1 MF
-11 IPCLALELPDE
+11 A
-22 VKKYR
+22 Y
-27 DGYDFIAETEAIEKL
+27 
-42 LSEIDK
+42 
-48 DSDMAKRL
+48 
-56 VFEKLIAEGL
+56 
-66 KNDYHTT
+66 
-73 EEELL
+73 
-78 EKIQEKFPQCTMQT
+78 
-92 LRKLTEMNYADY
+92 
-104 IIKDGKVYYQ
+104 
-114 NDAKRNL
+114 
-121 FGAGRVFLENLDE
+121 
-134 SGNILQHESRPD
+134 
-146 HFKNETFIALKEQ
+146 
-159 GLRAF
+159 
-164 RFTVKMKLKIKEE
+164 RFTVKVKLKIREE
-177 FARVGEEITV
+177 FMRVGEEITV

-219 ACIKTVLNED
+219 ACIKTVLKED

-244 VDLDDERVSAE
+244 IDLDFDKVDAE
-255 QPSFY
+255 QPTFY
-260 TDELLPHIRFTPY
+260 TNEALPHIRFTPY
-273 LVELANK
+273 LVDLASK

-287 PLKIARKVYAYITE
+287 PLKIAKRVYDYVTE

-343 KVPAKWESGC
+343 KVPARWESGL

-368 YIAPYGWI
+368 YVAPYGWI

-386 RRNLDPFKR
+386 RRNLDPLKR

-401 IDPYRMTACNDFQM
+401 IDPFRMTACNDFQLG
-415 SFDPPKRFMRCD
+415 FDPPKRFMRCD

-435 AEYNDFGLGFGTM
+435 AEYNDYGLGFGTM
-448 IRGKEILDIQ
+448 IRGKEILDVE
-458 DVSEFYQD
+458 DVTELY

>member
-1 MRMPEFLEKD
+1 MKMPEFLEKD
-11 IPCLALELPDE
+11 IPILAMELPDE

-27 DGYDFIAETEAIEKL
+27 DVYDFAGEIEAIDRL
-42 LSEIDK
+42 LSAFDK
-48 DSDMAKRL
+48 NTDMAKRL
-56 VFEKLIAEGL
+56 TFERLIAEGL
-66 KNDYHTT
+66 KDDYHIT

-78 EKIQEKFPQCTMQT
+78 AKIQEKFPRCTLET
-92 LRKLTEMNYADY
+92 LKKLTKMNYADH
-104 IIKDGKVYYQ
+104 IVKNGKVYYQ

-121 FGAGRVFLENLDE
+121 FGAGKIFLESLDE
-134 SGNILQHESRPD
+134 QGNILPYEPRPD
-146 HFKNETFIALKEQ
+146 NFKNETFLALAER
-159 GLRAF
+159 GMRAY
-164 RFTVKMKLKIKEE
+164 RFTVKMKLKVKEE
-177 FARVGEEITV
+177 FERVGEEITV

-207 HPVYISEAGHRT
+207 HPVYISESGHRT
-219 ACIKTVLNED
+219 ACIKTILKKD
-229 DEFFVTFKFDRVVRY
+229 DEFFVTFKFDRIVRY
-244 VDLDDERVSAE
+244 IDLDYERVDAE

-260 TDELLPHIRFTPY
+260 TEESLPHIRFTPY
-273 LVELANK
+273 LVDLANK

-287 PLKIARKVYAYITE
+287 PLKIAKRVYDYITE

-333 LTFITLCRIL
+333 LSFITLCRIL
-343 KVPAKWESGC
+343 KVPARWESGC

-368 YIAPYGWI
+368 YVAPYGWI

-386 RRNLDPFKR
+386 RRNLDPLKR

-401 IDPYRMTACNDFQM
+401 IDPYRMTTCNDFQLG
-415 SFDPPKRFMRCD
+415 FDPPKKFMRCD

-435 AEYNDFGLGFGTM
+435 AEYNDYGLGFGTM
-448 IRGKEILDIQ
+448 IRGKEILDVEE
-458 DVSEFYQD
+458 VSELYR
-466 KK
+466 

>member
-1 MRMPEFLEKD
+1 MPEVWKKD
-11 IPCLALELPDE
+11 IPCLALGLRDE

-27 DGYDFIAETEAIEKL
+27 DVYDCDGEISVIDEL
-42 LSEIDK
+42 LKGLDPN
-48 DSDMAKRL
+48 SDEAKRL
-56 VFEKLIAEGL
+56 VFERIIANGL
-66 KNDYHTT
+66 KDDYHID
-73 EEELL
+73 ENELL
-78 EKIQEKFPQCTMQT
+78 LKLQEKFPRCTVDT
-92 LRKLTEMNYADY
+92 LKKLTEMNYADY
-104 IIKDGKVYYQ
+104 IVKNGKVYYQ

-121 FGAGRVFLENLDE
+121 FGAGRVFLEHLDE
-134 SGNILQHESRPD
+134 DGNILPHEPRPD
-146 HFKNETFIALKEQ
+146 KFKNETFMALKEQ
-159 GLRAF
+159 GVRAF
-164 RFTVKMKLKIKEE
+164 RFTVKVKLKIKEE
-177 FARVGEEITV
+177 FERVGEEITV

-219 ACIKTVLNED
+219 ACIKTTLKKDE
-229 DEFFVTFKFDRVVRY
+229 EFFVIFKFDRVVKY
-244 VDLDDERVSAE
+244 IDLDYNNVSSE

-273 LVELANK
+273 LVDLAHK

-287 PLKIARKVYAYITE
+287 PLKIARKVYDYVTE

-343 KVPAKWESGC
+343 KVPAKWESGL
-353 RVGPNINSIHDWAQI
+353 RVGPDINSIHDWAQI

-386 RRNLDPFKR
+386 RRNLDTLKR

-401 IDPYRMTACNDFQM
+401 IDPYRMTACNDYQM
-415 SFDPPKRFMRCD
+415 QFDPPKKFMRCD

-435 AEYNDFGLGFGTM
+435 AEYNDYGLGFGTM
-448 IRGKEILDIQ
+448 IRGKDVIDVE
-458 DVSEFYQD
+458 DVSNLYR
-466 KK
+466 